1 MPRRKSNVKIENGK
15 VVLSD
20 EVLKIIESW
29 RTEEN
34 SIWINQYFEYL
45 SDESNLSAE
54 KYNLHHIRPCCT
66 CKDEEHKNRKETLPL
81 SDEFN
86 GNIIIIPQPNA

>member
-1 MPRRKSNVKIENGK
+1 MSRRKSNVKIENGK

-34 SIWINQYFEYL
+34 SIWIDKYKL
-45 SDESNLSAE
+45 ILLDTSNISAE
-54 KYNLHHIRPCCT
+54 KFRSHHIILVFLF
-66 CKDEEHKNRKETLPL
+66 KDEIYSNRKK
-81 SDEFN
+81 SVKFS
-86 GNIIIIPQPNA
+86 Q

>member
-1 MPRRKSNVKIENGK
+1 MSRRKSNVKIENGK

-34 SIWINQYFEYL
+34 SIWIDKYKL
-45 SDESNLSAE
+45 ILLDTSNISAE
-54 KYNLHHIRPCCT
+54 KFRSHHIIPVFLF
-66 CKDEEHKNRKETLPL
+66 KDEIYSNRKK
-81 SDEFN
+81 SVKFS
-86 GNIIIIPQPNA
+86 Q